1 VKAGAHYAWWYPSRY
16 LGWSAWPRYSEYG
29 ALARH
34 MRFVERTSRRL
45 ARSIF
50 HAMVR
55 FGPGLEKKQAVL
67 GRIVEIGGEL
77 FMMTASAVK
86 ARRMLEE
93 NPADRTPVTLA
104 DLFCRQARRR
114 VRARFDELFDN
125 EDAATYRVARQALA
139 AELEW
144 LEKGIVSMASYL
156 DLPMEHPMTPEGR
169 EALEREPVARPAA
182 APEAPAMPAAD

>member
-67 GRIVEIGGEL
+67 GRIVEIGAEL
-77 FMMTASAVK
+77 FMMSAAAVK

-93 NPADRTPVTLA
+93 NPSDRTPVTLA
-104 DLFCRQARRR
+104 ELFCRHARRR
-114 VRARFDELFDN
+114 VRTRFDELFDN

-139 AELEW
+139 GEMEW
-144 LEKGIVSMASYL
+144 LEKGIVSMAAYL
-156 DLPMEHPMTPEGR
+156 DQPMEHAMTREGR
-169 EALEREPVARPAA
+169 EAVKR
-182 APEAPAMPAAD
+182 EAPALPAAD